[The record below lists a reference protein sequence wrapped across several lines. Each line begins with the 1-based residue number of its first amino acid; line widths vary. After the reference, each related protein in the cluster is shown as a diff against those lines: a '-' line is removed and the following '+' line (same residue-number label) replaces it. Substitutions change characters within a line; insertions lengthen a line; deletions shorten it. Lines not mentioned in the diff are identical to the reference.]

1 MGSFQLFGKELSSL
15 KNRKGLLFAL
25 IGVLL
30 IPIVYV
36 AVLLSATWGPYDNL
50 DNLPVAVVNKDAGG
64 VSSGQPINVGN
75 DLVATLKESKT
86 LGWDFVSEEEALKG
100 LDDQKYY
107 MVVEIPEDF
116 SQKVTTV
123 LDANPQVPEL
133 RYIQN
138 EGLNYMG
145 SQVTNSAVERIREQ
159 LGDKITAT
167 YARTVFS
174 KFTDIETGF
183 ASGADGSQQIHDG
196 TVQLAEGTNTLLSSL
211 TEKSDDINKLAA
223 GAKTADAGAG
233 QLLAAINGGTS
244 DINKLANGSQ
254 QVAAGVGDVKSG
266 SQEVLTGLK
275 SLQGGSNQVY
285 TGLQQLQP
293 GTESLLTGLKQLQ
306 AGANQLYTGFAL
318 GDGASNPG
326 LANGLN
332 TLTTVLQSKQTDI
345 EKLAAGAELLQGLS
359 QAPGLE
365 NYSANLQALSA
376 GLSELGVIY
385 PVAVQSANALNNGAQ
400 QIAQAMPALTTGLDQ
415 AVAGQETI
423 VSGVNALVGG
433 QAQAVAGVD
442 KLVAGQTALVAGVA
456 KLESGAAQVAGGNKS
471 LTSSWNKL
479 GAGVSSLKTG
489 LAQISVGNETVATGW
504 QTMTEGV
511 TKLNSG
517 ANQLQAG
524 STELATGLSGG
535 AEQVAAVKV
544 TDENIAMFATPV
556 VLSGEKVN
564 RYEYYRDSTAPYI
577 LSLALFVGMLVL
589 SFFVD
594 FKKPAVLPKSVFSW
608 YVSKWLQLALF
619 ATIQALLV
627 TLFTLFV
634 LQLSVQNAGMLI
646 LFAILVS
653 ITFMSI
659 IFFLVSAAGNVGR
672 FIALVLVVAQLS
684 ITGSN
689 LPIPMLPANLRAV
702 SEYLPFTYSISGF
715 KSAISL
721 GDLSLLASNSGV
733 LAIYLIGASVLAFV
747 AFIIGYKTLTTKYK
761 PEVQPTV

>member
-15 KNRKGLLFAL
+15 KKRKGLLFAL

-36 AVLLSATWGPYDNL
+36 AILLSATWGPYDNL

-138 EGLNYMG
+138 EGLNFMG

-183 ASGADGSQQIHDG
+183 ASGADGSKQIHDG

-211 TEKSDDINKLAA
+211 TEKSDDINKLAD

-254 QVAAGVGDVKSG
+254 QVAAGIGSVKSG

-285 TGLQQLQP
+285 NGLQQLQP

-306 AGANQLYTGFAL
+306 AGAKQLYTGVT
-318 GDGASNPG
+318 GDGDSSPG

-332 TLTTVLQSKQTDI
+332 QLTTVLQSKQADI
-345 EKLAAGAELLQGLS
+345 EKLAAGAQLLQGLS
-359 QAPGLE
+359 QTPGLE
-365 NYSANLQALSA
+365 TYKENLQALST
-376 GLSELGVIY
+376 GLTELGAIY
-385 PVAVQSANALNNGAQ
+385 PIAVQSASALNNGAQ
-400 QIAQAMPALTTGLDQ
+400 QIAQGLPALTTGLDQ

-442 KLVAGQTALVAGVA
+442 KLVAGQTQLVAGVTQ
-456 KLESGAAQVAGGNKS
+456 LESGAAQVAGGNKS

-479 GAGVSSLKTG
+479 GSGVSSLKTG

-511 TKLNSG
+511 SALNAG

-524 STELATGLSGG
+524 STELATGLEGG

-564 RYEYYRDSTAPYI
+564 SYEYYRDSTAPYI

-594 FKKPAVLPKSVFSW
+594 FKKPAVLPKSAISW
-608 YVSKWLQLALF
+608 YISKWLQLTLF

-659 IFFLVSAAGNVGR
+659 VFFLISAAGNIGR

-684 ITGSN
+684 ITGAN
-689 LPIPMLPANLRAV
+689 LPIPMLPDNLQALSV
-702 SEYLPFTYSISGF
+702 YLPFTYSISGF
-715 KSAISL
+715 KSVISL
-721 GDLSLLASNSGV
+721 GDLSLLGSNSAI

-747 AFIIGYKTLTTKYK
+747 AFVIGYKTLTTKYK
-761 PEVQPTV
+761 PEIQPTV